1 MTGRLATAWLL
12 EQLQSTSSDER
23 QAAVV
28 ALREVAIVPEVEMAL
43 RVATRDDDGHV
54 RFLSAEA
61 LARSGLAAD
70 VAIPVLVT
78 VLNVGDEPSFANRP
92 HAKEWRRMA
101 AGVLGRYGERA
112 APAIDALR
120 RALWDPEYNV
130 RGYAA
135 LSLGKIGTAAMSALQ
150 DLRAARQTEGNEALR
165 QIFEDAIGA
174 IVQSEHFIVITP
186 PKENTQ

>member
-1 MTGRLATAWLL
+1 MTGRLTTAWLM
-12 EQLQSTSSDER
+12 EQLQSASAEER

-28 ALREVAIVPEVEMAL
+28 ALREMAIVPEVERAL
-43 RVATRDDDGHV
+43 RATIQDDDGHV
-54 RFLSAEA
+54 RILAAEA
-61 LARSGLAAD
+61 LARSGLAPD

-78 VLNVGDEPSFANRP
+78 VLDVGDEPSFANRP
-92 HAKEWRRMA
+92 HAKEWRKIA

-135 LSLGKIGTAAMSALQ
+135 MSLGKIGPAAMCALQ
-150 DLRAARQTEGNEALR
+150 DIRAARQTEGNEALR
-165 QIFEDAIGA
+165 QVFEDAIGA
-174 IVQSEHFIVITP
+174 IVRSEHFIVITP
-186 PKENTQ
+186 PKENTE